1 MPCHASISLPTLTVR
16 VFIFSSSCCFLNFWF
31 VIVAR
36 VVFCLCYDNLCLAG
50 NWAAIGHGHRDTP
63 PTHTGRAYA
72 WNGFPEPAHLGVS
85 QASKCKWKSLR
96 KQKLKQQQKFIP
108 AMNEWSL
115 SHSSNNIVLSRTEN
129 CCSHSLSFFFPPS
142 IIAPLPSNRKQF
154 TLLFLQNFFACFY
167 LFSFNIFMYT

>member
-1 MPCHASISLPTLTVR
+1 MPCHASISVPTLTVR
-16 VFIFSSSCCFLNFWF
+16 VFIFSSFCCFLNFWF

-63 PTHTGRAYA
+63 PTQTHPHTHTGRAYA
-72 WNGFPEPAHLGVS
+72 WNGFPEPAHLRVS
-85 QASKCKWKSLR
+85 RASKCKWKSLR

-129 CCSHSLSFFFPPS
+129 CCSYSLSFFFTTPFHH
-142 IIAPLPSNRKQF
+142 R
-154 TLLFLQNFFACFY
+154 TLAK
-167 LFSFNIFMYT
+167 

>member
-1 MPCHASISLPTLTVR
+1 MPCHAPISVPTLTVR
-16 VFIFSSSCCFLNFWF
+16 VFIFSSFCCFLNFWF

-63 PTHTGRAYA
+63 PHTHTGRAYA

-85 QASKCKWKSLR
+85 RASKCKWKSLR

-129 CCSHSLSFFFPPS
+129 CCSYSLSFFLTT
-142 IIAPLPSNRKQF
+142 PLHHR
-154 TLLFLQNFFACFY
+154 TLAK
-167 LFSFNIFMYT
+167 